1 MYKLF
6 IQYRDGK
13 VTNTNLSENDLRIIL
28 KKKSKKPIKW
38 ATVTTPGGTSKDVT
52 KILFQK
58 FKKSYI
64 YRKQVISLAE
74 RWILNPTNVGSMT
87 TMTTKKLLQY
97 HC

>member
-52 KILFQK
+52 KILF
-58 FKKSYI
+58 
-64 YRKQVISLAE
+64 
-74 RWILNPTNVGSMT
+74 
-87 TMTTKKLLQY
+87 
-97 HC
+97 